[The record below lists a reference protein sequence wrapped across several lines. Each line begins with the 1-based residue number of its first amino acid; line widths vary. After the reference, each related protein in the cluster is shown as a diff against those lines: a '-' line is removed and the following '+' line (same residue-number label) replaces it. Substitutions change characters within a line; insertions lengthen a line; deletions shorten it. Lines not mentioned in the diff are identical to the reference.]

1 MPNIAGYIFD
11 EGVRFNSV
19 TDSTSRP
26 LKAAAVASAEARAM
40 ERKRDLQLPLDE
52 LHHRVANH
60 FALLSGYVHMQS
72 MDLIRRHVT
81 PDAKSI
87 QLLLEAIQIQINTV
101 AQLHRFMA
109 TKGGDELVNIAEHLH
124 KILEPFRSDTF
135 GIILL
140 EEDFMEG
147 CLVRP
152 EELLP
157 MSQIVAEVV
166 TNAIKHGKSGETK
179 IKVSC
184 RTYAQTGLLLE
195 IADNGPRLPEL
206 VDPAS
211 CKSVGLRLLRALAEQ
226 LSAVVEFKSGSTGLL
241 FRLFLPPHQAGI
253 F

>member
-11 EGVRFNSV
+11 EGVRSNSV
-19 TDSTSRP
+19 TDSTSRA
-26 LKAAAVASAEARAM
+26 LKAAAVVSAEARAM

-101 AQLHRFMA
+101 AQLHRLMA

-124 KILEPFRSDTF
+124 KILQPFRSDTF

-147 CLVRP
+147 CLACCRFRGHR
-152 EELLP
+152 E
-157 MSQIVAEVV
+157 
-166 TNAIKHGKSGETK
+166 
-179 IKVSC
+179 KVFH
-184 RTYAQTGLLLE
+184 E
-195 IADNGPRLPEL
+195 
-206 VDPAS
+206 
-211 CKSVGLRLLRALAEQ
+211 
-226 LSAVVEFKSGSTGLL
+226 
-241 FRLFLPPHQAGI
+241 AGGV
-253 F
+253 